1 MKKVLTELA
10 ASVIKGT
17 DGDCK
22 RLTERALA
30 QGLSAKIFCF
40 FP

>member
-1 MKKVLTELA
+1 MKEVLTELA

-22 RLTERALA
+22 RLTEQALA
-30 QGLSAKIFCF
+30 QDLSAKIFCF